1 MPIKLK
7 KDDTVNLNKG
17 LDNIIIGLGWDVNQ
31 SGKNDPWDLDAS
43 AFLLDVSGKVPND
56 DKDIVFYNHLDHFSG
71 SVHHMGDN
79 LFGGEGDGIEDS
91 EQITIDLNLVPND
104 IQKIV
109 IAVTI
114 YEAAA
119 RKQNFGRVS
128 NAYIRVVNE
137 DNKETLIRFDL
148 TENYSDYT
156 GIVAGELVR
165 SGKEWSFTAVG
176 EGYKNGMEEIC
187 AKFGVGIK

>member
-1 MPIKLK
+1 M
-7 KDDTVNLNKG
+7 NKG

-31 SGKNDPWDLDAS
+31 SGKNDNWDLDAS
-43 AFLLDVSGKVPND
+43 AFLLDASGKVPD
-56 DKDIVFYNHLDHFSG
+56 DDRDVIFYGLLDHFSG
-71 SVHHMGDN
+71 SVRHEGDN

-91 EQITIDLNLVPND
+91 EQITIDLNLVPNN

-109 IAVTI
+109 ITVTI
-114 YEAAA
+114 YEADA
-119 RKQNFGRVS
+119 RNQNFGQVS
-128 NAYIRVVNE
+128 NAYIRVVNK

-165 SGKEWSFTAVG
+165 SGNEWSFTAVG
-176 EGYKNGMEEIC
+176 KGYKNGMEEIC
-187 AKFGVGIK
+187 AKFGVEIE